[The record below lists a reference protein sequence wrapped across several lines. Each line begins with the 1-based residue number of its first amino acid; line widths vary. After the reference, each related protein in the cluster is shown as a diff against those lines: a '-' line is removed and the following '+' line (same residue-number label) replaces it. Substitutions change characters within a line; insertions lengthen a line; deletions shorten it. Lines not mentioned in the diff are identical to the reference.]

1 MRLAVNRDRSRT
13 WARAAIA
20 ASALTAATAV
30 VGLAARAPLSRSTP
44 VDAASARAPVTALAL
59 LLFGLGAVMIGAL
72 IAFVWSQ
79 RRRKDEAPEPVPE
92 PTEVPWFWKLWRSR
106 CRWPSARRSSQ
117 RRNRRANPQGAK
129 GLSSAFGASGPNLTQ
144 RTPKPAGS
152 GFVVPE
158 WLPWT
163 LLVMVAVTIVAA
175 VWFLVFRQPR
185 MDEPDDR
192 AAAEAAMQAAI
203 AALDTDRDARAAVI
217 AAYAA
222 MERTLADMARLA
234 RRPKPR
240 VSSWDAFCSRAAP
253 PRGTR
258 KRYRPVRGGSLQRA
272 SDTRSHARACSLG
285 ARVNPSPLHVP
296 EPR

>member
-1 MRLAVNRDRSRT
+1 
-13 WARAAIA
+13 
-20 ASALTAATAV
+20 
-30 VGLAARAPLSRSTP
+30 
-44 VDAASARAPVTALAL
+44 
-59 LLFGLGAVMIGAL
+59 MIGAL

-79 RRRKDEAPEPVPE
+79 RRRKDEPPEPVPE
-92 PTEVPWFWKLWRSR
+92 PTEVPWFWKLLAIAL
-106 CRWPSARRSSQ
+106 PLALGAAIVAAALTGARTS
-117 RRNRRANPQGAK
+117 QGAK

-222 MERTLADMARLA
+222 MERTLADHGTARSPSEAPREFLGRILLA
-234 RRPKPR
+234 SGATAR
-240 VSSWDAFCSRAAP
+240 DAEALTGLFEEARYSAHPIPDRMRGLAASALASIRA
-253 PRGTR
+253 R
-258 KRYRPVRGGSLQRA
+258 
-272 SDTRSHARACSLG
+272 
-285 ARVNPSPLHVP
+285 LHVP
-296 EPR
+296 ESR